1 MKHTHLKQPLI
12 IDEKTLLSTS
22 EQLAAKGIT
31 LAFWFAM
38 FYLWQPLISMVAWF
52 FNIKLFYD
60 HMIILG
66 GYKGFF
72 EILALYLLIITL
84 LGGTL
89 ILWGK
94 INQWRFRG
102 KERREPQPE
111 ASNQEIAD
119 FFRVDDCQLSEWQTY
134 KNATVVFDKDH
145 HVDQVTSLGDSVS
158 DR

>member
-1 MKHTHLKQPLI
+1 MSDKKQRQPLI
-12 IDEKTLLSTS
+12 IDEKALLSSS

-31 LAFWFAM
+31 LAFWFAL

-66 GYKGFF
+66 GYRGFLD
-72 EILALYLLIITL
+72 IVALYALVICL
-84 LGGTL
+84 LGGAL

-102 KERREPQPE
+102 KERRSPQPE
-111 ASNQEIAD
+111 ATIDEMADYFAVNPEELAKWQEY
-119 FFRVDDCQLSEWQTY
+119 Q
-134 KNATVVFDKDH
+134 NATVIFDENH
-145 HVDQVTSLGDSVS
+145 HVESV
-158 DR
+158 DNRKEGHH